1 MVSRKTPLRDIHCK
15 AYQLALGNA
24 EKWLDIASVALQ
36 KGHFGQAYSITITAN
51 EEIGKAYLSWM
62 ACEGFIPTNEELLND
77 VYWDHHTK
85 TAVTLFYHY
94 EQIAQDLMKS
104 GLIDPDDAL
113 NAIVTTSQEDVA
125 ANILELAEE
134 IEKDRRMG
142 MYVDLIKDDNRKVV
156 GVQSPNDISRERAV
170 KFHKNIFSYLE
181 GCQGLFD
188 IVSKNEEVK
197 ELLAQLIQEE
207 IRTSKPF

>member
-1 MVSRKTPLRDIHCK
+1 MTSLKDIHCK
-15 AYQLALGNA
+15 AYQSALENA

-36 KGHFGQAYSITITAN
+36 KGHYGQGYSITVTAN

-62 ACEGFIPTNEELLND
+62 ACEGYIPTSEELLND

-104 GLIDPDDAL
+104 GLIDSDEAL

-125 ANILELAEE
+125 AKILEHAQE
-134 IEKDRRMG
+134 IEQGRRMG
-142 MYVDLIKDDNRKVV
+142 MYVNLIKDENRNPV
-156 GVQSPNDISRERAV
+156 GVQSPNDISRERAEN
-170 KFHKNIFSYLE
+170 FHKNANSYLS
-181 GCQGLFD
+181 GCQGLFAL
-188 IVSKNEEVK
+188 VSTNEEVK
-197 ELLAQLIQEE
+197 NLLGKLIQEE